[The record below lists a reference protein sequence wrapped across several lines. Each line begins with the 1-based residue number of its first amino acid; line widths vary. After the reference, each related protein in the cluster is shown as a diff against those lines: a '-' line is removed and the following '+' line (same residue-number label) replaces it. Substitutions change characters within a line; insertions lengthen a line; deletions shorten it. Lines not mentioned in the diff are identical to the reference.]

1 MKTVRNLAIS
11 ARLLMAHPLRTVLSV
26 LAVVIGVAAMTVIVS
41 IGNGM
46 KMEIVD
52 AFREQGTNLVTVK
65 AGKFKQRGGHAHQ
78 MSVVTTLLAE
88 DGRAIAKYCP
98 SVVATASG
106 VLRDT
111 KAKSGFRN
119 AQTFAEAM
127 DVEGFAIRN
136 YQIADGRFYTQDE
149 AKAGRLVAV
158 LGPKTAKN
166 LFADHDPIGERIS
179 LGRLVFTVV
188 GVTVSKGSDDMGRD
202 QDDIVFVPLEAGM
215 RRLFHVTYVETIYV
229 QGQSEDRLTEVANE
243 ITALLRHRHRI
254 APKKDDDFTVMNSAT
269 LMSAA
274 VETTESTT
282 NLVLGVATISMFVA
296 GIGILAVMLMAV
308 RERQWE
314 IGLRR
319 AIGARRR
326 DILIQFLAE
335 AALLSLG
342 GGICGLILGLLT
354 VVACNQFGWAR
365 ADLSTGAALLA
376 CALSIVVGV
385 LFGLYPARKA
395 SQMQP
400 IEALNS

>member
-1 MKTVRNLAIS
+1 MNTLRNLAIS
-11 ARLLMAHPLRTVLSV
+11 ARLLLAHPLRTVLSV

-41 IGNGM
+41 VGDGM
-46 KMEIVD
+46 KEELKEE
-52 AFREQGTNLVTVK
+52 FRNQGTNLIMVK
-65 AGKFKQRGGHAHQ
+65 AGKFRKMGGHAHS
-78 MSVVTTLLAE
+78 MGLVTTLNDSDAE
-88 DGRAIAKYCP
+88 AIRKQCP
-98 SVVATASG
+98 SVVKVAAG
-106 VLRDT
+106 VLRDV
-111 KAKSGFRN
+111 KAKSNFLN
-119 AQTFAEAM
+119 AQTFVEAM
-127 DVEGFAIRN
+127 DVDGFSIRN
-136 YQIADGRFYTQDE
+136 FQVAEGRLFTPQE

-166 LFADHDPIGERIS
+166 LFAEADPIGERIT

-188 GVTVSKGSDDMGRD
+188 GVTQPKGADDSGRD
-202 QDDIVFVPLEAGM
+202 QDDIVFVPLEPGK
-215 RRLFHVTYVETIYV
+215 RRLFHIIFVETLYV
-229 QGQSEDRLTEVANE
+229 QGPSEDRLEEVSNE
-243 ITALLRHRHRI
+243 VGAVLRQRHRI
-254 APKKDDDFTVMNSAT
+254 AAGKEDDFTILNQTT
-269 LMSAA
+269 LLQAA
-274 VETTESTT
+274 IETTDSTT

-335 AALLSLG
+335 AALLSFG
-342 GGICGLILGLLT
+342 GGVCGLLLGLLS
-354 VVACNQFGWAR
+354 VAACNFFGWAR

-395 SQMQP
+395 SLMQP

>member
-1 MKTVRNLAIS
+1 MKTLRNLIIS

-41 IGNGM
+41 VGNGM
-46 KMEIVD
+46 KAELEET
-52 AFREQGTNLVTVK
+52 FKKQGTNLLTVK
-65 AGKFKQRGGHAHQ
+65 AGKFKQMGGRARQ
-78 MSVVTTLLAE
+78 MSVVTTLTLADVE
-88 DGRAIAKYCP
+88 AIRKQLPDATG
-98 SVVATASG
+98 VAG
-106 VLRDT
+106 GILRDA
-111 KAKSGFRN
+111 KAKSGILN
-119 AQTFAEAM
+119 ANTFVEAM
-127 DVEGFAIRN
+127 ETDGFRMRN
-136 YQIADGRFYTQDE
+136 FEIAEGRFFTTAE

-158 LGPKTAKN
+158 MGPKAAKN
-166 LFADHDPIGERIS
+166 LFGEADPVGERIT

-188 GVTVSKGSDDMGRD
+188 GVTKEKGADEMGRD
-202 QDDIVFVPLEAGM
+202 QDDIIFVPLEPGM
-215 RRLFHVTYVETIYV
+215 RRLFHVIHVESIYV
-229 QGQSEDRLTEVANE
+229 QGPSQGHLEAMANE

-254 APKKDDDFTVMNSAT
+254 GPKKDDDFTVMNSAT

-342 GGICGLILGLLT
+342 GGLCGLILGLLT